1 MGQILVQSASFSQ
14 RFGSPPTFPPKRSW
28 SIYRSDLNNIILLV
42 SQNSWFNWK
51 KHNPDQQI
59 NQLEDIPYKE
69 LELKNYS
76 SRINKLKK
84 HTTPWKIQWISRW
97 SGQRSGVL
105 PPILPVPSPPG
116 SPSSALAM
124 KQGGWRQLPSVY
136 ITLLATNM
144 SPPSRHFWV
153 WWTSKSGRWTNR
165 SLEGCN
171 LLLLVSA
178 TRPSIISLQNVT
190 QNCKNQIWFPKKTN
204 NLTFFKIRCSLYKT
218 LVQPFSFSLLD
229 APWFVRCGSWNYGPH
244 LVGPR
249 NFDGGLDRCRTTDTT
264 GRFGDVRGQGGWV
277 GRDRLLFYIEN
288 RETWMNSPNHTT

>member
-1 MGQILVQSASFSQ
+1 MEAIETNNDDLESVFSCKYGYSGDLYILNFAGTLARDGPCLGFDSSKWTTPKLYTFEFLIHPWFDAFECRKWKYSTYFHPGMGLILVQSASFSQ

-204 NLTFFKIRCSLYKT
+204 NLTFF
-218 LVQPFSFSLLD
+218 
-229 APWFVRCGSWNYGPH
+229 
-244 LVGPR
+244 
-249 NFDGGLDRCRTTDTT
+249 
-264 GRFGDVRGQGGWV
+264 
-277 GRDRLLFYIEN
+277 
-288 RETWMNSPNHTT
+288 